1 MATRPNYHHLYHF
14 WTVAQEGSLAAA
26 SRRLGVR
33 HSTLSSQL
41 QALEKSIGTRL
52 LLRRPRGVR
61 LTPQGEV
68 VRGYCD
74 QIFRLGTEMLEATAV
89 RQAGRLRAGIPV
101 SLARSLAYSAL
112 QPALEAEDPPRIEI
126 ITGEIFTL
134 CRELVA
140 GRLHVIVADRL
151 PAQTTGAIHA
161 HLLGENRIGIFGTR
175 RLATRHRTAFP
186 AALDGAPLL
195 LPATGSP
202 LRDGLVAWFAE
213 EGLRLKAAGEFDDAP
228 TMLCFAAHGYGLVAI
243 RQSLAAEVRERH
255 GLELLGT
262 VPGLFERL
270 YALTLGRRVRHPG
283 IQRLIDRTGVRVSR
297 R

>member
-1 MATRPNYHHLYHF
+1 MAIRPNYHHLYHF
-14 WTVAQEGSLAAA
+14 WMVAQEGSLAAA

-41 QALEKSIGTRL
+41 QALEKSIGARL

-61 LTPQGEV
+61 LTPQGEI

-74 QIFRLGTEMLEATAV
+74 QIFRLGTEMLEATSV
-89 RQAGRLRAGIPV
+89 RQARRLRAGV
-101 SLARSLAYSAL
+101 LGSLARSLVYTTL
-112 QPALEAEDPPRIEI
+112 LPALDEDDAPRMEI
-126 ITGEIFTL
+126 VTGELFAL

-140 GRLHVIVADRL
+140 GRLHMIITDRL
-151 PAQTTGAIHA
+151 PSQATSAIYA
-161 HLLGENRIGIFGTR
+161 HPVGKSRIGIFGTR
-175 RLATRHRTAFP
+175 RLAARHRTDFP

-195 LPATGSP
+195 LPAAGST

-213 EGLRLKAAGEFDDAP
+213 EGIRLKVAGEFDDIA
-228 TMLCFAAHGYGLVAI
+228 TMLCFAEHGHGLVPL
-243 RQSLAAEVRERH
+243 RYSLAGEAREHH
-255 GLELLGT
+255 GLEPLGA
-262 VPGLFERL
+262 VPVLIDHL

-283 IQRLIDRTGVRVSR
+283 IQRLIERAGGRVPR